1 MQEDL
6 NMRFAAGNQS
16 AFEEAIDRYGA
27 RLLRYVSA
35 VLCDYHE
42 AEDVVQEVFLLAMK
56 NCRRFD
62 GKNLSAWLYK
72 IAYRTSLN
80 RMKRRRPLLL
90 GDLNEQDLTLPAPE
104 ENTEDLWEHLKVLK
118 PKERAL
124 LFSRIY
130 EGKSYAAISETTGVS
145 QAVLR
150 KRYER
155 AKKKLAESLTE
166 ESKTGGNAYE
176 NNKRA
181 DSL

>member
-1 MQEDL
+1 MPEDL
-6 NMRFAAGNQS
+6 NRRFAEGKRD
-16 AFEEAIDRYGA
+16 AFEEAIGLYGS

-35 VLCDYHE
+35 VLGDYHE

-80 RMKRRRPLLL
+80 RLKRRPLLL
-90 GDLNEQDLTLPAPE
+90 EDVNEQDLTVPGME
-104 ENTEDLWEHLKVLK
+104 EDGGEFWEHLKVLA
-118 PKERAL
+118 PKERVL

-130 EGKSYAAISETTGVS
+130 EGKSYAAISETTGVA

-155 AKKKLAESLTE
+155 ARKKLMESLTE
-166 ESKTGGNAYE
+166 ESSMGGNAYE
-176 NNKRA
+176 NSKRA

>member
-6 NMRFAAGNQS
+6 NRRFSEGEQA
-16 AFEEAIDRYGA
+16 AFEEAIELYGS

-56 NCRRFD
+56 NHRRFD

-72 IAYRTSLN
+72 IAYRTGLN
-80 RMKRRRPLLL
+80 RLKRRRPLLL
-90 GDLNEQDLTLPAPE
+90 EDINEQDLTEYGME
-104 ENTEDLWEHLKVLK
+104 ENGGELWEHLKVLK

-155 AKKKLAESLTE
+155 ARKKLMESLTE
-166 ESKTGGNAYE
+166 ESMTGGNAYE
-176 NNKRA
+176 SSKRA

>member
-1 MQEDL
+1 MPEDL
-6 NMRFAAGNQS
+6 NRRFADGKRD
-16 AFEEAIDRYGA
+16 AFEEAIGLYGS

-56 NCRRFD
+56 NYRRFD

-80 RMKRRRPLLL
+80 RLKRRRPLLL
-90 GDLNEQDLTLPAPE
+90 EDIDEQDLTVSGME
-104 ENTEDLWEHLKVLK
+104 EDDGQLWEHLRVLK

-124 LFSRIY
+124 LFSRVY
-130 EGKSYAAISETTGVS
+130 EGKSYAAISESTGTS

-155 AKKKLAESLTE
+155 ARRKLMESLTE
-166 ESKTGGNAYE
+166 EIRTGGNAYE
-176 NNKRA
+176 NSKRA
-181 DSL
+181 DTL